1 VKPEAELRREA
12 PRSGADALARAAP
25 RSGSGPLGRWG
36 HRNARF
42 LFPAPAVLL
51 VAAIIVYPIVYT
63 VWMSLQDW
71 FASSLTAPKFI
82 GAANYQKILFGDPRF
97 REAVVRTLYFT
108 VVVIAGETVLGVS
121 MALLF
126 NREFWGRGLLRTLAI
141 LPMVATPVA
150 IGLVFVM
157 MYHPTLGVAN
167 YLVGLTGLAPFKW
180 TYSSSTAL
188 YAIAVVDIWQWTP
201 LIMLIALAG
210 LASLPREPYEAAHI
224 DGATALQAF
233 WHITLP
239 LLRPAIIVAIL
250 FRAIDAIKTF
260 DIIFIMTQ
268 GGPANSTETI
278 NILLFNQAFSYFN
291 MGYASSMAVALF
303 AVVMGASLI
312 LIKLRRTAAW

>member
-1 VKPEAELRREA
+1 MTTPVATAGLAARQQPAA
-12 PRSGADALARAAP
+12 TASGRV
-25 RSGSGPLGRWG
+25 GRWL
-36 HRNARF
+36 HRHARW
-42 LFPAPAVLL
+42 LFPAPAVIL

-63 VWMSLQDW
+63 VWMSLQEW

-82 GAANYQKILFGDPRF
+82 GAANYQKILVGDPRF
-97 REAVVRTLYFT
+97 REAVIRTLYFT
-108 VVVIAGETVLGVS
+108 GLVIAGETVLGVA

-167 YLVGLTGLAPFKW
+167 YLVTLTGLAPFKW
-180 TYSSSTAL
+180 TYSSGTAL
-188 YAIAVVDIWQWTP
+188 YALAVVDIWQWTP

-210 LASLPREPYEAAHI
+210 LASLPQEPYEAARI
-224 DGATALQAF
+224 DGATTLQAF

-239 LLRPAIIVAIL
+239 LLRPAIVVAIL

>member
-1 VKPEAELRREA
+1 VSGPAETASGTRAAAPAVARARA
-12 PRSGADALARAAP
+12 PRR
-25 RSGSGPLGRWG
+25 LGGWG
-36 HRNARF
+36 HRNARW
-42 LFPAPAVLL
+42 LFPAPAVLI

-71 FASSLTAPKFI
+71 FASSLTLPKFI
-82 GAANYQKILFGDPRF
+82 GLANYQKILVGDPRF

-108 VVVIAGETVLGVS
+108 ALVIAGETVLGVA

-167 YLVGLTGLAPFKW
+167 YLVSLTGLAPFKW
-180 TYSSSTAL
+180 TYSSGTAL
-188 YAIAVVDIWQWTP
+188 YALALVDIWQWTP

-239 LLRPAIIVAIL
+239 LLRPAIVVAIL